1 MMKTTGLLNKEN
13 HEQEKAEELKRRIY
27 DLNVS
32 VRKRQKKNEQS
43 IEIKVKNLEE
53 KCENY

>member
-32 VRKRQKKNEQS
+32 VRKR
-43 IEIKVKNLEE
+43 
-53 KCENY
+53 